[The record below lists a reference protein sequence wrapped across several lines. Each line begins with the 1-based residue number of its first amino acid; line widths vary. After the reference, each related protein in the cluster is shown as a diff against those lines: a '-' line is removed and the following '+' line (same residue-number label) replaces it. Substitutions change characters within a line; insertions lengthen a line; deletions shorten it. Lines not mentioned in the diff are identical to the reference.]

1 MEQQILINNK
11 PKKYAKIPLEK
22 RIKLTNFVIEEDMSI
37 AAAARKLNIRLSTA
51 KLIIKK
57 YKL

>member
-1 MEQQILINNK
+1 MEQQILTNSK
-11 PKKYAKIPLEK
+11 PKNYAKIPLEK
-22 RIKLTNFVIEEDMSI
+22 RMRLTNFVIEEDLSI